1 VSSDVPGGSNHGAGR
16 DADDAAEPVVGRGE
30 GSHVPGSAGYRPDD
44 RGPRA
49 GSRPDPALGTEA
61 SRRTGAA
68 PARPYRSGDTLWTGP
83 TPGVPSGPG
92 GDLWSAADEPAP
104 RRRRPRSPRD
114 DARDADPARSATP
127 RPEPTMPEP
136 SDAPA
141 PDSPWVEP
149 PFEAD
154 GVLPEPTR
162 PAPPEGV
169 PVGEIVELTP
179 PALVAREALNR
190 AKAAAR
196 ARGYRPGQEPRR
208 RPLDPPRGSAGKDA
222 RDPQTVGDTLA
233 RLLRDRGW
241 VQDVS
246 VGGVIGRWRE
256 VVGDQ
261 IADHCQPE
269 TFQDGVLTVRTDST
283 AWATQ
288 VRLLVPRLLLRL
300 ADDVGEGVVREVRV
314 VGPSGPGF
322 GRGPRS
328 VPGRG
333 PRDTWG

>member
-1 VSSDVPGGSNHGAGR
+1 MSS
-16 DADDAAEPVVGRGE
+16 E
-30 GSHVPGSAGYRPDD
+30 
-44 RGPRA
+44 GPRA
-49 GSRPDPALGTEA
+49 PGPDETDPD
-61 SRRTGAA
+61 RTGTPGHA
-68 PARPYRSGDTLWTGP
+68 PRTAPQDPLWTGP
-83 TPGVPSGPG
+83 VPGLPAGA
-92 GDLWSAADEPAP
+92 GDDLFATGDEPV
-104 RRRRPRSPRD
+104 RRRRRSPTPRASTGPAAAHQAAARPPAHPPAHPSAARPAGLPEPPQPPDD
-114 DARDADPARSATP
+114 DAT
-127 RPEPTMPEP
+127 
-136 SDAPA
+136 
-141 PDSPWVEP
+141 PWVEK
-149 PFEAD
+149 PFDAD
-154 GVLPEPTR
+154 DVLPEP
-162 PAPPEGV
+162 APPRAPDGV
-169 PVGEIVELTP
+169 PIGELVDLTP

-261 IADHCQPE
+261 IADHCEPE